1 MWCEEGAMA
10 LLDDFFRTQ
19 EELQRLAKLEPDE
32 IRRQLGG
39 DEDRIVSILGALAYG
54 SHFVEEKVRPPT
66 GEITVAT
73 QVVFLGGGIDE
84 PRYPEPGEEIPGSG
98 ADGQKE

>member
-1 MWCEEGAMA
+1 MPCEEGAMA
-10 LLDDFFRTQ
+10 LLDDLFRAQ
-19 EELQRLAKLEPDE
+19 EELQRLAKLDPDE

-54 SHFVEEKVRPPT
+54 SRFVKEKVRPPT

-73 QVVFLGGGIDE
+73 QVIFVGGGIDE
-84 PRYPEPGEEIPGSG
+84 PRYPDPGEETPGSG
-98 ADGQKE
+98 EDDQEK